1 MAQIVLGLGS
11 SHTPQI
17 STDTDIWDDHASR
30 DMANSELLGLD
41 GEYHSFDELLA
52 VADPG
57 IGRELDAAVWAD
69 KYDRCQRAIA
79 ELAARLAAVR
89 PDVVV
94 VIGDDQGELFGADG
108 NPALSFYLGA
118 SLEDR
123 PPSDGHVAGLA
134 LGLQKALWAAHAS
147 ETDLYP
153 CAPELTHHLAQ
164 RLVAEGFDLH
174 VFSEQ
179 PAGRSL
185 GHAFTFVR
193 RRLHLPRATPIVPIF
208 VNTYYEPNV
217 PLPGR
222 CYEFG
227 RALRRA
233 LESWPDDTRV
243 AILASGG
250 LSHFVV
256 NEKLDREVLSALG
269 RADFATISAIDPRHL
284 RSGTSEIL
292 NWVVAGA
299 AMENLSMKVIDYVA
313 GYRSLAGTG
322 TAMCFSVWEG

>member
-1 MAQIVLGLGS
+1 MARIVLGLGS

-17 STDTDIWDDHASR
+17 STDTDTWDDHANR

-41 GEYHSFDELLA
+41 GQYHSFDELLA
-52 VADPG
+52 QADPD
-57 IGRELDAAVWAD
+57 IGRQLDAAVWDD
-69 KYDRCQRAIA
+69 KYERCQRAVA
-79 ELAARLAAVR
+79 ELAARLAAVN

-94 VIGDDQGELFGADG
+94 VVGDDQEELFGPDG
-108 NPALSFYLGA
+108 NPAFSVFLGEN
-118 SLEDR
+118 LEDR

-134 LGLQKALWAAHAS
+134 IGLQKALWAAHAP
-147 ETDLYP
+147 EPDMYP
-153 CAPELTHHLAQ
+153 CAPELTLHLV
-164 RLVAEGFDLH
+164 RGLVADGFDMH

-193 RRLHLPRATPIVPIF
+193 RRLNLPRETPIVPIF
-208 VNTYYEPNV
+208 VNTYFEPNV

-233 LESWPDDTRV
+233 LESWPDNTRV

-256 NEKLDREVLSALG
+256 NEKLDREVLSALS
-269 RADFATISAIDPRHL
+269 RSDFEAISAIDPRHL

-299 AMENLSMKVIDYVA
+299 ALEHLSMKVIDYVA

-322 TAMCFSVWEG
+322 TAMCFSVWT